1 MQFNSIEFFLFLSIV
16 YLVYWCLLRS
26 SVRRQNVFVIVASYV
41 FYGWWNWRLLG
52 LIVFTSFL
60 GWGGGL
66 LTERVEKKK
75 AKWLVGLNVAINLG
89 ILAVFKYY
97 NFFAEN
103 LVALGE
109 SFGVN
114 INISTLNLLLPVGI
128 SFYTFQTLSYVIDV
142 YRGQI
147 KATRD
152 VVAFFAYVSFFPQL
166 VAGPIER
173 ATNLL
178 PQFLQKR
185 TFDYEK
191 SVDGL
196 RQILWGMCK
205 KVVIADNCA
214 MIANEVFKHSD
225 DASWLTLLFGALAF
239 TFQIYGDFSGYSDI
253 AIGSSRLFGFDLM
266 TNFRTPYFSSSIPEF
281 WRRWHISLNTWF
293 RDYLYIPLG
302 GNRKGKG
309 RQILNTLIVF
319 GLSGLW
325 HGANWTYIVWGLY
338 FALLSIPYIINKEL
352 RRFEGRWWSILL
364 TFILVVGGWIIFR
377 AENMSQAG
385 DVFEGIFTLKS
396 GLAWQ
401 ELGLSSIM
409 VFTTCGFVLALM
421 AVERYTQV
429 YNHPLQV
436 LSLPRVGRW
445 SIYLLLIFLMLFFV
459 GRAETFIYFQ
469 F

>member
-1 MQFNSIEFFLFLSIV
+1 MQFNSIEFLLFLPIV
-16 YLVYWCLLRS
+16 YLIYWYLLRS
-26 SVRRQNVFVIVASYV
+26 SLRWQNVFVIVASYV

-66 LTERVEKKK
+66 LTERVGYKK
-75 AKWLVGLNVAINLG
+75 AKWLVGMNVAINLA

-103 LVALGE
+103 LILLGASIGVAFNL
-109 SFGVN
+109 
-114 INISTLNLLLPVGI
+114 STLNLLLPVGI

-185 TFDYEK
+185 KFDYEK

-214 MIANEVFKHSD
+214 MIANEVFRHSS

-253 AIGSSRLFGFDLM
+253 AIGTSRLFGFDLM

-338 FALLSIPYIINKEL
+338 FAMLSIPYIVNKDL

-377 AENMSQAG
+377 AENMSQAT
-385 DVFEGIFTLKS
+385 DVFAGIFTLKS
-396 GLAWQ
+396 GSAWQ
-401 ELGLSSIM
+401 DLGLSSIM
-409 VFTTCGFVLALM
+409 VASTCFFVMALM
-421 AVERYTQV
+421 LVERITQAYT
-429 YNHPLQV
+429 HPLQALQ
-436 LSLPRVGRW
+436 LSRIGRW

>member
-1 MQFNSIEFFLFLSIV
+1 MQFNSIEFLLFFPLV
-16 YLVYWCLLRS
+16 YLTYWYLLRNNL
-26 SVRRQNVFVIVASYV
+26 RWQNLFVIVASYV

-52 LIVFTSFL
+52 LIVFTSLL

-66 LTERVEKKK
+66 LIERANRRR
-75 AKWLVGLNVAINLG
+75 AKFLTGLNVAVNLG

-103 LVALGE
+103 LVELAE
-109 SFGVN
+109 SIGVELH
-114 INISTLNLLLPVGI
+114 ISTLNLMLPVGI

-147 KATRD
+147 RATHD
-152 VVAFFAYVSFFPQL
+152 ICAFFAYVSFFPQL

-178 PQFLQKR
+178 PQFLERRQ
-185 TFDYEK
+185 FDYGK

-196 RQILWGMCK
+196 RQILWGMFK

-214 MIANEVFKHSD
+214 MIANEVFSHSG
-225 DASWLTLLFGALAF
+225 DASWLTLVFGALAF

-253 AIGSSRLFGFDLM
+253 AIGTSRLFGFDLM
-266 TNFRTPYFSSSIPEF
+266 ANFRTPYFSSSIPEF

-325 HGANWTYIVWGLY
+325 HGANWTYVVWGLY
-338 FALLSIPYIINKEL
+338 FALMSFPYIINKDL

-364 TFILVVGGWIIFR
+364 TFFIVVGGWIIFR
-377 AENMSQAG
+377 AENMMQAG
-385 DVFEGIFTLKS
+385 EVFAGIFTLKP
-396 GLAWQ
+396 GVDWMG
-401 ELGLSSIM
+401 LGLSSILT
-409 VFTTCGFVLALM
+409 FSTYGFIIALM
-421 AVERYTQV
+421 VVEKFTQT
-429 YNHPLQV
+429 YNHPLQA
-436 LSLPRVGRW
+436 LRLPRVGRW
-445 SIYLLLIFLMLFFV
+445 SLYLLLIFLMLFFV
-459 GRAETFIYFQ
+459 GRAESFIYFQ

>member
-1 MQFNSIEFFLFLSIV
+1 MQFNSVEFLLFLPIV
-16 YLVYWCLLRS
+16 YLFYWYLLRS
-26 SVRRQNVFVIVASYV
+26 SLRWQNVFVIVASYV
-41 FYGWWNWRLLG
+41 FYGWWNWTLLG

-66 LTERVEKKK
+66 LTERVDQKK
-75 AKWLVGLNVAINLG
+75 AKVLVGLNVAINLA

-97 NFFAEN
+97 NFFVEN
-103 LVALGE
+103 LVALGV
-109 SFGVN
+109 SIGVN
-114 INISTLNLLLPVGI
+114 INITTLNLLLPVGI

-147 KATRD
+147 RATRD

-178 PQFLQKR
+178 PQFLQSR
-185 TFDYEK
+185 RFDYEK

-205 KVVIADNCA
+205 KVIIADNCA
-214 MIANEVFKHSD
+214 MIANEVFKHSS
-225 DASWLTLLFGALAF
+225 DASWLTLVFGALAF

-253 AIGSSRLFGFDLM
+253 AIGTSRLFGFDLM
-266 TNFRTPYFSSSIPEF
+266 TNFRTPYFSSSITEF

-302 GNRKGKG
+302 GNRKGKT

-377 AENMSQAG
+377 AGNMSQAG
-385 DVFEGIFTLKS
+385 EVFAGIFTLKS
-396 GLAWQ
+396 GFAWQ

-409 VFTTCGFVLALM
+409 VISTSFFVLSLM
-421 AVERYTQV
+421 LVERFTQS
-429 YNHPLQV
+429 YNHPLQA
-436 LSLPRVGRW
+436 LHLPRVGRW
-445 SIYLLLIFLMLFFV
+445 SVYLMLIFLMLFFV
-459 GRAETFIYFQ
+459 GRSETFIYFQ